1 MLSIATVYKTFNS
14 FFITLKE
21 RQEREAE
28 EKAIAEAGLETLDRL
43 ESQPDT
49 NT

>member
-1 MLSIATVYKTFNS
+1 MFL
-14 FFITLKE
+14 
-21 RQEREAE
+21 QERLEKEAE

-43 ESQPDT
+43 ESQPDV